1 MRQYLKNEV
10 FKISKWIEFYLSA
23 LIAIAVIGG
32 GIWMIK
38 DLIAILSSN
47 PDSDAVY
54 QFVLNAF
61 NLVICV
67 EFIKMLCRHT
77 ASTLVEVLMFA
88 IARQMIAQHT
98 SPVENLLCIF
108 SIAVLFIIRKYF
120 LDRFEDI
127 DKTVFLPNQKIA
139 KVNELVHVNIPEE
152 YKGESIGEAVLK
164 GIDLENEEV
173 KCGQVK
179 EVEVIRSRNVN
190 IMPNL

>member
-173 KCGQVK
+173 KCGHCY
-179 EVEVIRSRNVN
+179 
-190 IMPNL
+190 

>member
-152 YKGESIGEAVLK
+152 YQRRVHR
-164 GIDLENEEV
+164 
-173 KCGQVK
+173 
-179 EVEVIRSRNVN
+179 RSST
-190 IMPNL
+190 

>member
-88 IARQMIAQHT
+88 IARQMIRAAYQ
-98 SPVENLLCIF
+98 SGRKSCSFIF
-108 SIAVLFIIRKYF
+108 IASSSL
-120 LDRFEDI
+120 
-127 DKTVFLPNQKIA
+127 
-139 KVNELVHVNIPEE
+139 
-152 YKGESIGEAVLK
+152 
-164 GIDLENEEV
+164 
-173 KCGQVK
+173 
-179 EVEVIRSRNVN
+179 
-190 IMPNL
+190 